1 MAQPHTTPTSF
12 KGPILDAAF
21 SVDDDEVDVAKTQEL
36 FGEMKQPFQK
46 LNLNVYPSLTLLHY
60 SKIKNVIQDVFDGLH
75 ARTTQMASLA
85 GPIGTNLEIAEY
97 VLDRS

>member
-21 SVDDDEVDVAKTQEL
+21 SVDDDDVDVAKTQEL

-46 LNLNVYPSLTLLHY
+46 LNLNVYPSLSLVCTILK
-60 SKIKNVIQDVFDGLH
+60 SKMLYRMYLMGYIPERRK
-75 ARTTQMASLA
+75 
-85 GPIGTNLEIAEY
+85 
-97 VLDRS
+97 